1 MQTDRRSLL
10 KGLAAAGL
18 AVSGMSLAQA
28 ASALTAKTA
37 SAAAGSADVL
47 AVTSSLHGSALDAAF
62 VAGVQSTARNASLNA
77 THTGLQGLD
86 SAAFNQLGELLADG
100 KETKLVGLLDDASA
114 TLVLDL
120 VRSAGGRVLAV
131 ENHRVDSAAADW
143 AKALG
148 QSLTTGQA
156 MNTSAAA
163 AGNEARVS
171 FSCVI

>member
-18 AVSGMSLAQA
+18 AVSGMGLAQA
-28 ASALTAKTA
+28 ATVLTAKP
-37 SAAAGSADVL
+37 AAATDVL
-47 AVTSSLHGSALDAAF
+47 AVTSALRSSALDAAF
-62 VAGVQSTARNASLNA
+62 VAGVQSTARGAA
-77 THTGLQGLD
+77 HTGLQGLD

-100 KETKLVGLLDDASA
+100 KETVLVGLLDDASA

-148 QSLTTGQA
+148 QSLTAGQPLS
-156 MNTSAAA
+156 TTAA

-171 FSCVI
+171 FRCVI

>member
-18 AVSGMSLAQA
+18 AVSGMGLAQA
-28 ASALTAKTA
+28 ATVLAGKP
-37 SAAAGSADVL
+37 AASADVL
-47 AVTSSLHGSALDAAF
+47 AVTSALRSSALDTAF
-62 VAGVQSTARNASLNA
+62 VAGVQSTARGAA
-77 THTGLQGLD
+77 HTGLQGLD

-100 KETKLVGLLDDASA
+100 KDTVLVGLLDDASA

-148 QSLTTGQA
+148 QSLTAGQPL
-156 MNTSAAA
+156 TTTTAAA

-171 FSCVI
+171 FRCVI

>member
-18 AVSGMSLAQA
+18 AVSGMGLAQA

-37 SAAAGSADVL
+37 STAAGSADVL
-47 AVTSSLHGSALDAAF
+47 AVTSSLHSSALDAAF
-62 VAGVQSTARNASLNA
+62 VAGVQSTARNA
-77 THTGLQGLD
+77 THSGLQGLD

-131 ENHRVDSAAADW
+131 ENHRVNSAAADW

>member
-18 AVSGMSLAQA
+18 AVSGMGWAQA
-28 ASALTAKTA
+28 ATATAGKTA
-37 SAAAGSADVL
+37 SAVAGSADVL
-47 AVTSSLHGSALDAAF
+47 AVTSYLHGSALDAAF
-62 VAGVQSTARNASLNA
+62 VAGVQSTARGAA
-77 THTGLQGLD
+77 HTGLQGLD

-100 KETKLVGLLDDASA
+100 QETLLVGLLDDASA

-131 ENHRVDSAAADW
+131 DNHRVDATASADW
-143 AKALG
+143 AKRLG
-148 QSLTTGQA
+148 QSLTAGQA
-156 MNTSAAA
+156 INTTTVE

-171 FSCVI
+171 FRCVI

>member
-18 AVSGMSLAQA
+18 AVSGMGLAQA
-28 ASALTAKTA
+28 ATVLTGKP
-37 SAAAGSADVL
+37 AASADVL
-47 AVTSSLHGSALDAAF
+47 AVTSALRRSALDAAF
-62 VAGVQSTARNASLNA
+62 VAGVQSTARSAA
-77 THTGLQGLD
+77 HTGLQGLD

-100 KETKLVGLLDDASA
+100 KETLLVGLLDDASA

-131 ENHRVDSAAADW
+131 ESHRVDSAAADW

-148 QSLTTGQA
+148 QSLTAGQPLSSTTA
-156 MNTSAAA
+156 T

-171 FSCVI
+171 FRCVI

>member
-18 AVSGMSLAQA
+18 AVSGMGLAQA
-28 ASALTAKTA
+28 ATALTGK
-37 SAAAGSADVL
+37 AAGAVAGSADVL

-62 VAGVQSTARNASLNA
+62 VAGVQSTARSAA
-77 THTGLQGLD
+77 HTGLQGLD
-86 SAAFNQLGELLADG
+86 SAAFNQLGDLLADG
-100 KETKLVGLLDDASA
+100 KETLLVGLLDDASA

-131 ENHRVDSAAADW
+131 DNHRVDSASSDW
-143 AKALG
+143 AKRLG
-148 QSLTTGQA
+148 QSLTAGQA
-156 MNTSAAA
+156 MNSTTVT

-171 FSCVI
+171 FRCVI

>member
-18 AVSGMSLAQA
+18 TVSGMGLAQA
-28 ASALTAKTA
+28 ATVLTAKP
-37 SAAAGSADVL
+37 AAATDVL
-47 AVTSSLHGSALDAAF
+47 AVTSALRSSALDAAF
-62 VAGVQSTARNASLNA
+62 VAGVQSTARGAA
-77 THTGLQGLD
+77 HTGLQGLD

-100 KETKLVGLLDDASA
+100 KETVLVGLLDDASA

-148 QSLTTGQA
+148 QSLTAGQPLS
-156 MNTSAAA
+156 TTAA

-171 FSCVI
+171 FRCVI

>member
-18 AVSGMSLAQA
+18 AVSGIGLTQA
-28 ASALTAKTA
+28 ASVLTGNTA
-37 SAAAGSADVL
+37 APTDVL

-62 VAGVQSTARNASLNA
+62 VAGVQGSARDAA
-77 THTGLQGLD
+77 HTRLQGLD
-86 SAAFNQLGELLADG
+86 STAFKQLGELLADG
-100 KETKLVGLLDDASA
+100 QETLLVGLLDDASA

-131 ENHRVDSAAADW
+131 ENHRVDGTAADW
-143 AKALG
+143 ARSLG
-148 QSLTTGQA
+148 KSLASGQA
-156 MNTSAAA
+156 MNTTTAA

-171 FSCVI
+171 FRCVI

>member
-18 AVSGMSLAQA
+18 AVSGMGLAQA
-28 ASALTAKTA
+28 TTVLTGKP
-37 SAAAGSADVL
+37 AASADVL
-47 AVTSSLHGSALDAAF
+47 AVTSALRSSALDAAF
-62 VAGVQSTARNASLNA
+62 VAGVQSTARGAA
-77 THTGLQGLD
+77 HTGLQGLD

-100 KETKLVGLLDDASA
+100 KETMLVGLLDDASA

-131 ENHRVDSAAADW
+131 ESHRVDSAAADW

-148 QSLTTGQA
+148 QSLTAGQPQS
-156 MNTSAAA
+156 TTAAT

-171 FSCVI
+171 FCCVI

>member
-18 AVSGMSLAQA
+18 AVSGMGLTQA
-28 ASALTAKTA
+28 ATVLTGKTA
-37 SAAAGSADVL
+37 TTTDVL
-47 AVTSSLHGSALDAAF
+47 AVTSALRHSALDAAF
-62 VAGVQSTARNASLNA
+62 VAGVQSTARSA

-100 KETKLVGLLDDASA
+100 KETLLVGLLDDASA

-131 ENHRVDSAAADW
+131 DNHRVDSTAADW

-148 QSLTTGQA
+148 QSLTAGQPI
-156 MNTSAAA
+156 NTTTAS

-171 FSCVI
+171 FRCVI